1 MNIIVSFM
9 LKIIFLFIFIAF
21 GKASAISQAIPKY
34 QLRFQYAD
42 SAGNVK
48 DTLVSRIKLAYW
60 SKQSNFPSYLQWKA
74 QAYAV
79 LKSNIDGI
87 GLFTDSSTT
96 YNTGDVVAYAFV
108 KRASAGRFDLDYI
121 ETNPASFI
129 NDHAD
134 PNLDIELTGHGI
146 ILKANRPIATLTELT
161 ISYAALIALFP
172 GDITAERA
180 IKYW

>member
-1 MNIIVSFM
+1 M
-9 LKIIFLFIFIAF
+9 LRILVLFILVVS
-21 GKASAISQAIPKY
+21 GKVPALSQATPKY

-42 SAGNVK
+42 SAGSIK

-60 SKQSNFPSYLQWKA
+60 SKQSNFPPYLKWKG
-74 QAYAV
+74 QAFAV
-79 LKSNIDGI
+79 LKSAIDGI
-87 GLFTDSSTT
+87 GLFTDSTTT
-96 YNTGDVVAYAFV
+96 YNTGDFVAYAFV

-129 NDHAD
+129 NDHSE
-134 PNLDIELTGHGI
+134 PNLDIELTGQGI
-146 ILKANRPIATLTELT
+146 ILKANRPIAALTELT

-172 GDITAERA
+172 GDITAERT